1 MEVKQLEH
9 ELCHYGMLALW
20 LFPLCL
26 NVGSCL
32 IMKVTF
38 FFLIIQKRAFST
50 VSDTTGDTDIVIQ
63 NAQVQVPRLHLLLAC
78 ILGHSR

>member
-38 FFLIIQKRAFST
+38 FFFNHTEEGIST

-63 NAQVQVPRLHLLLAC
+63 NAQVQVPRLHLLLVC